1 MDNGGYVQ
9 RLQPSAG
16 NSRLETPLVH
26 PPPPSLPPPCDSS
39 HYSVSCKSRVFALV
53 VEQEL
58 SRAQALDSE
67 SCGYVC
73 FPLVHKHP
81 NWREGKT
88 ARKVVH
94 FLFLTSWSCCGFRDF
109 RQQQGARKAPVPSV
123 LPYVTRHKRQSGHV
137 VHIFLG
143 LRLDSDREP
152 IQILYNTCGHRC
164 GKQAKCVF
172 TCTYYGLIYKYYI
185 L

>member
-1 MDNGGYVQ
+1 MYKGY
-9 RLQPSAG
+9 
-16 NSRLETPLVH
+16 SRVRVIQGWKLLSSTT
-26 PPPPSLPPPCDSS
+26 PPSLPPPCDSS

-94 FLFLTSWSCCGFRDF
+94 FLFLTS
-109 RQQQGARKAPVPSV
+109 
-123 LPYVTRHKRQSGHV
+123 
-137 VHIFLG
+137 
-143 LRLDSDREP
+143 
-152 IQILYNTCGHRC
+152 
-164 GKQAKCVF
+164 
-172 TCTYYGLIYKYYI
+172 
-185 L
+185 